1 MTGYS
6 RPVSN
11 EPAPPDRLRL
21 WPVPAVLAAVAIAA
35 LIAIELLPAVGG
47 VSRKALE
54 HSIEA
59 KLSKDARECFPLPR
73 ARSFTCE
80 HSSSDPWLYRIR
92 IDGKCWTAT
101 RLQGYTYP
109 RHLHSCAGLRD
120 QIRLWS
126 WLDY

>member
-1 MTGYS
+1 VTGYS
-6 RPVSN
+6 RPASN

-21 WPVPAVLAAVAIAA
+21 WLVPDR
-35 LIAIELLPAVGG
+35 G
-47 VSRKALE
+47 
-54 HSIEA
+54 
-59 KLSKDARECFPLPR
+59 KLSQDARECFPLPR
-73 ARSFTCE
+73 ARSFNCE

-109 RHLHSCAGLRD
+109 RHLHSCARLRD